1 MQYFCKLLWA
11 LSLSRI
17 FVEFFLKP
25 VYSTMMVGKNF
36 QIYGI
41 YISRKCIEAFLP
53 MPPPQW
59 KLSSKFLLFLSSL
72 PTWQAEGNYSFPID
86 SAFSKI
92 LQKQKRMEETLICF
106 IKIQSENLNMTWN
119 ISILYFVRFLNFSN
133 VAPLGFF
140 K

>member
-1 MQYFCKLLWA
+1 MQNFCNLLWT
-11 LSLSRI
+11 LSLSRM

-41 YISRKCIEAFLP
+41 YISRKCVEAFLP
-53 MPPPQW
+53 MPPSQW
-59 KLSSKFLLFLSSL
+59 KLSSKFLSSPSSL
-72 PTWQAEGNYSFPID
+72 PACQAEGNYSFPID

-92 LQKQKRMEETLICF
+92 PQQQKGMEETLVCF

-119 ISILYFVRFLNFSN
+119 ISFLYFVRFLNFSN
-133 VAPLGFF
+133 VAALGFF